1 MSLKNLNV
9 SKKTHKFLLD
19 KLKDSRTLQIYKK
32 FESNLPVKDNFIIAV
47 SGGPDSLALSFLAK
61 IYSIKKSIDIKYFI
75 VDHKL
80 RKNSTLEA
88 KSVQKKLKNFSI
100 KLNILTWKGAKPKKN
115 IQSIAREKRYKLLTD
130 VAKKY
135 KMQNILLGHHLDDLF
150 ENFFIRI
157 LRGSGLKGLISLD
170 KETYKNQVN
179 LIRPLIKMDK
189 NELIYLSNYI
199 FGTYVKDPSN
209 EDDKFKRVKI
219 RNFIEKLSLEGFDR
233 KKFFL
238 TIKNL
243 KFANES
249 IEFYIKKNFDENVTI
264 LSQKNIIILKGGNQR
279 SISSKIA
286 LNYLKKFK
294 PKNILIHDAARPDFS
309 LKLLNKIIQNL
320 KTNKNYFLTLNP
332 IEEVEDS
339 KIIKQEKF
347 THPYFNNENVSLQK
361 DLHLLQGKKRTWF
374 CGSYFGY
381 GFHEDGLRSSIDLVK
396 KFST

>member
-1 MSLKNLNV
+1 MSLKNLNA

-32 FESNLPVKDNFIIAV
+32 FENNLPIKKKFVVAV

-80 RKNSTLEA
+80 RKNSTLES

-130 VAKKY
+130 AAKKY
-135 KMQNILLGHHLDDLF
+135 KIENILLGHHLDDLF

-170 KETYKNQVN
+170 KEVHLNQVN
-179 LIRPLIKMDK
+179 LIRPLIEIDK
-189 NELIYLSNYI
+189 KDLIYISNYI
-199 FGTYVKDPSN
+199 FGTYVEDPSN

-219 RNFIEKLSLEGFDR
+219 RNFLKQLSLEGFDR

-243 KFANES
+243 KFANEN
-249 IEFYIKKNFDENVTI
+249 IEFYIKKNLEDNLTI
-264 LSQKNIIILKGGNQR
+264 LTQKNNFILKENFFSQSNEVVFRSLSEVIKIVGKKYYVAMGKKIEKVIDLIRTKPSFKVTLGGC
-279 SISSKIA
+279 
-286 LNYLKKFK
+286 
-294 PKNILIHDAARPDFS
+294 
-309 LKLLNKIIQNL
+309 
-320 KTNKNYFLTLNP
+320 
-332 IEEVEDS
+332 
-339 KIIKQEKF
+339 IIKKV
-347 THPYFNNENVSLQK
+347 NETVILSK
-361 DLHLLQGKKRTWF
+361 
-374 CGSYFGY
+374 
-381 GFHEDGLRSSIDLVK
+381 
-396 KFST
+396 

>member
-19 KLKDSRTLQIYKK
+19 KLKDDRILQIYKK
-32 FESNLPVKDNFIIAV
+32 FERNLPVKKKFVVAV

-88 KSVQKKLKNFSI
+88 RAIQKKLKNFSI

-130 VAKKY
+130 AAKKY
-135 KMQNILLGHHLDDLF
+135 KIQNILLGHHLDDLF

-170 KETYKNQVN
+170 KETHKDQIN
-179 LIRPLIKMDK
+179 LIRPLIKIDK
-189 NELIYLSNYI
+189 KDLIYISNYI
-199 FGTYVKDPSN
+199 FGSYIKDPSN
-209 EDDKFKRVKI
+209 EDDNFKRVKV
-219 RNFIEKLSLEGFDR
+219 RNFLKQLSLEGFDR

-243 KFANES
+243 KFANEN
-249 IEFYIKKNFDENVTI
+249 IEFYTKKNLHENVTI
-264 LSQKNIIILKGGNQR
+264 LSKKNNIILKENFFSQSNEVVFR
-279 SISSKIA
+279 SLTEIIKIVG
-286 LNYLKKFK
+286 KKYY
-294 PKNILIHDAARPDFS
+294 AARG
-309 LKLLNKIIQNL
+309 KKIDKVINL
-320 KTNKNYFLTLNP
+320 INTKSSFKVTLGGC
-332 IEEVEDS
+332 
-339 KIIKQEKF
+339 IIKKV
-347 THPYFNNENVSLQK
+347 NETVILSK
-361 DLHLLQGKKRTWF
+361 
-374 CGSYFGY
+374 
-381 GFHEDGLRSSIDLVK
+381 E
-396 KFST
+396 